1 MNIEKQTAP
10 DRKLLDDLKIL
21 LERQINFAHQGNLSG
36 VELLSI
42 QTESLIEEIERL
54 RIPESEEFKKEY
66 DDLSKLYQ
74 ELYLTL
80 TLDKEETLR
89 ELGSVRKAKKTVQA
103 YHSNI

>member
-1 MNIEKQTAP
+1 MNIKRQTVP
-10 DRKLLDDLKIL
+10 DRKLLDDLGIL

-42 QTESLIEEIERL
+42 QTESLVEEIERL
-54 RIPESEEFKKEY
+54 GILKSEEFKEEY
-66 DDLSKLYQ
+66 AGLSELYQ
-74 ELYLTL
+74 ELCLTL

-89 ELGSVRKAKKTVQA
+89 ELGGVRKAKKTVQA